1 MKIIKI
7 KLKIRVY
14 GRKKRTF
21 PFVQSARRGRKKQ
34 LFVFKEAVDFGKKL
48 VAINAVNSASHFNGF
63 AAGSGATE
71 AVHTD
76 FKEEGR
82 GFGSD
87 VKDIADD
94 RFSGNFHDSNQ
105 PFVFFIESGSQM
117 TSVSFLK
124 LLAESFR
131 NNIILS

>member
-1 MKIIKI
+1 
-7 KLKIRVY
+7 
-14 GRKKRTF
+14 
-21 PFVQSARRGRKKQ
+21 
-34 LFVFKEAVDFGKKL
+34 
-48 VAINAVNSASHFNGF
+48 VNCAGICDGL

-94 RFSGNFHDSNQ
+94 RFSGNFHDNNQ
-105 PFVFFIESGSQM
+105 PFVFLIETESLM
-117 TSVSFLK
+117 DSVGFLK
-124 LLAESFR
+124 LIAESFR